1 MIDPGTHEQGEDYAA
16 YCDRRW
22 GGDGWTQSLRA
33 KGARVGAPFANWKV
47 WPNTFRA
54 HQLLRFA
61 PLEKEGAVKQR
72 IMEGI
77 YERGENVSDVATL
90 CAVAADAGVD
100 VDGFKEIL
108 DTPAARDDVRREC
121 AQASARGVGGVPYFI
136 IHGAETKRP
145 IGFSGAV
152 DASQL
157 VEIICEVL

>member
-1 MIDPGTHEQGEDYAA
+1 MDRGDAAAAARTFCGTA
-16 YCDRRW
+16 
-22 GGDGWTQSLRA
+22 DGRF
-33 KGARVGAPFANWKV
+33 GAQV

-121 AQASARGVGGVPYFI
+121 AQASARGVGGVPYRPRRPRLV
-136 IHGAETKRP
+136 KRNL
-145 IGFSGAV
+145 A
-152 DASQL
+152 ATSQL
-157 VEIICEVL
+157 ANSPWRWVAAAPRLAT